1 MEELYRQRRRALYR
15 FCDAL
20 AHNSAT
26 AEDLTQE
33 TFLRAFR
40 HWGELESLAPEQQM
54 AWLYRTARNLFIDAV
69 RKYSRETELT
79 EEGAWAM
86 GEEDFSLPAVSEL
99 LCRLPERERTL
110 FILRYFEGYDS
121 VELGELFDL
130 PSSTVRARL
139 AAARRRLQKWIKEK

>member
-1 MEELYRQRRRALYR
+1 MEEFYRARRRELYR

-33 TFLRAFR
+33 AFLRAFR
-40 HWGELESLAPEQQM
+40 HWKELEPLASEQKM
-54 AWLYRTARNLFIDAV
+54 AWLYRTARNLFIDSV
-69 RKYSRETELT
+69 RKYSREAELT
-79 EEGAWAM
+79 EEGAWVM
-86 GEEDFSLPAVSEL
+86 REEDFSLPAVSEL
-99 LCRLPERERTL
+99 LCRLPEKERTI

-139 AAARRRLQKWIKEK
+139 ASARRRLQRWLKEQ